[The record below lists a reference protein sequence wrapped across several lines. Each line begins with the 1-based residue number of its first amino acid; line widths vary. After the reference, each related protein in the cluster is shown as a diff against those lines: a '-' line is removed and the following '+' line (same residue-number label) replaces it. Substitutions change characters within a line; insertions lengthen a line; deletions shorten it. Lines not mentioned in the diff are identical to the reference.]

1 MTDTEIEYAIGRVA
15 SMQAGQEIFDHPE
28 YQYEDGS
35 PNYEALLAD
44 EEEYKRFLM
53 DNIIAE
59 GMGNIYGSAY
69 QDIVLFEGDLQ
80 KRRAER
86 RKGYQSKVT
95 SQG

>member
-1 MTDTEIEYAIGRVA
+1 MMSNIKETDMMGGGIKEIEKDMFAWHHRA
-15 SMQAGQEIFDHPE
+15 
-28 YQYEDGS
+28 
-35 PNYEALLAD
+35 PN

-69 QDIVLFEGDLQ
+69 QDIVLIEGDLQ